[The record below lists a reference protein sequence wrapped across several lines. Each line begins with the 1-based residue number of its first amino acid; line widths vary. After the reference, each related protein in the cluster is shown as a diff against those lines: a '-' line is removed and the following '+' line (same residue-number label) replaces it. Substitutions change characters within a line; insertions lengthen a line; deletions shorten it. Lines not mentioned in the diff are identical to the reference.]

1 MNLRITGAK
10 LAKNNVL
17 MKFLAEMY
25 VSLRI
30 FTYFCIIKRDRFM
43 TEALKNLEN
52 DVDGMATYDY
62 IVNHV
67 DSCCDI
73 MPALIDNM
81 LRVDMTGQFLASS
94 ARFLAAVDRQAFEPW
109 LAPLIEGAIDKDRER
124 KYIGSLLEAL
134 WGQDYHE
141 RAAELKESDDNFR
154 RIYKRIFPSGC
165 GI

>member
-1 MNLRITGAK
+1 
-10 LAKNNVL
+10 
-17 MKFLAEMY
+17 MY

-30 FTYFCIIKRDRFM
+30 NTYFCSIKREIFM

-52 DVDGMATYDY
+52 DTDGMATYDY

-67 DSCCDI
+67 GTCGDI

-94 ARFLAAVDRQAFEPW
+94 ARFLAAVDRPTFEPW

-134 WGQDYHE
+134 WGADYHE
-141 RAAELKESDDNFR
+141 RATELKETDDNFR
-154 RIYKRIFPSGC
+154 RIYKRVYPSGSV
-165 GI
+165 I